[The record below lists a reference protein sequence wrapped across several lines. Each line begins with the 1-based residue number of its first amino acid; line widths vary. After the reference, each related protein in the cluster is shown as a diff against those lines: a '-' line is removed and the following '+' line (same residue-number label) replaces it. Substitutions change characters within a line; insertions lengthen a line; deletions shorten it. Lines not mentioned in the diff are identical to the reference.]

1 MFLRVINI
9 YEKYEIH
16 VFRNNR
22 LWSQKKLKLEEERE
36 SEINKLLLFSMKNS
50 ISKRRRKELV
60 YFFFFSIFISIKNNF
75 LYVHIFSVQGRY
87 NTRLKIKSQDQRYRV
102 KYANLTASYLKYTK
116 TKASFYYLLLFLFPY
131 TIRHLLSSR
140 EPKKIE
146 INIAKCS
153 YDFRKCVKFQRNCTR
168 KEINFYACRFV

>member
-1 MFLRVINI
+1 
-9 YEKYEIH
+9 
-16 VFRNNR
+16 
-22 LWSQKKLKLEEERE
+22 
-36 SEINKLLLFSMKNS
+36 MKNS

-75 LYVHIFSVQGRY
+75 LYVHIFSVQGKY

-116 TKASFYYLLLFLFPY
+116 TKAFYYLLLFLFPY

>member
-1 MFLRVINI
+1 MISKKIEIRGRERER
-9 YEKYEIH
+9 EKLTSFCFFPWKI
-16 VFRNNR
+16 
-22 LWSQKKLKLEEERE
+22 LSQREEE
-36 SEINKLLLFSMKNS
+36 KNWC
-50 ISKRRRKELV
+50 I
-60 YFFFFSIFISIKNNF
+60 FFFSIFISIKNNF

-153 YDFRKCVKFQRNCTR
+153 YEFRKRVKFQRNCTR

>member
-60 YFFFFSIFISIKNNF
+60 YFFFSIFISIKNNF
-75 LYVHIFSVQGRY
+75 LYAHIFSVQGRY